1 MYVSLLWNL
10 PFGCICMLNCCGGIH
25 SWDQRS
31 GDKQAPAT
39 SMKTVASC
47 GSHQLLQLNYTVSFT
62 ERGLWILLQCSHG
75 TKELL
80 YGHDEEPITATS
92 NNKYKKTIILKYCS
106 VFWVCKEQF
115 TQKENSVYLRTPMS
129 MQSWLKTSSTP
140 FIIRS
145 RNLHPIWGGCTKWT
159 ALTEQ
164 ILVGSKGFQRL
175 RLHQKCCMDPFV
187 IQSFCLPLKT
197 IPHLLQMFRMLQ
209 RCFAVFCGLQNSSFK
224 LHMWADCHVAW

>member
-10 PFGCICMLNCCGGIH
+10 PFGCICLLNCCGGIH

-39 SMKTVASC
+39 SMKTAASC
-47 GSHQLLQLNYTVSFT
+47 GSHQLLQLNYRVS
-62 ERGLWILLQCSHG
+62 
-75 TKELL
+75 
-80 YGHDEEPITATS
+80 
-92 NNKYKKTIILKYCS
+92 
-106 VFWVCKEQF
+106 
-115 TQKENSVYLRTPMS
+115 ENSVYLQTPMS
-129 MQSWLKTSSTP
+129 MQSWLKTSSPP

-159 ALTEQ
+159 GLTEQ
-164 ILVGSKGFQRL
+164 ILVGSKGFKRL

-209 RCFAVFCGLQNSSFK
+209 RCFAVFCGLRNSSFK
-224 LHMWADCHVAW
+224 WHMWADCHVAW